1 MFSSNYVSLGPV
13 YVVNGNI
20 IIKKELA
27 QVNPNA
33 IKLEIITGAKWNK
46 EDSFFSQYKISE
58 TQNNKPELKTEIQIC
73 YSRSLDF
80 LKKSNNFFING
91 CSPFDKT
98 YKRATHQAIP

>member
-33 IKLEIITGAKWNK
+33 IKLEIITGAK
-46 EDSFFSQYKISE
+46 
-58 TQNNKPELKTEIQIC
+58 
-73 YSRSLDF
+73 
-80 LKKSNNFFING
+80 
-91 CSPFDKT
+91 
-98 YKRATHQAIP
+98 